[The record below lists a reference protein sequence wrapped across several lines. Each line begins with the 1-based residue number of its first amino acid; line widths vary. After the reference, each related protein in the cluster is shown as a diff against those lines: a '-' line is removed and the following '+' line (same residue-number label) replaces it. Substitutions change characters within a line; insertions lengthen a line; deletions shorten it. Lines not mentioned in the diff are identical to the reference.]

1 MQIDFSKEIIDIAN
15 ELIQMVNQSGGKM
28 VQEEIKESG
37 FYSSVSIILQA
48 CQSYANFLEQTIM
61 TQSASVNR
69 QSTDNG
75 TTIIKLGTILIFQL
89 RQFVTNESL
98 QFILAGTTKDKELKE
113 KTYEQDEI
121 FNRANLSNLRISF
134 ANAQVELASQIE
146 KLSALQNADSSL
158 MSQWKKV
165 LQYGFTENYR
175 QEELV
180 DDKGAEGSL
189 YHKKEADINVYMK
202 FSNRGRRKTL
212 TYYYMNHIKP
222 TSRDDLD
229 PSKAYDRGW
238 MYQWLKMHYDNI
250 EIDDLSKTPL
260 LDLMSQKSS
269 FRENIAGIKGG
280 DQGLEQYKY
289 RNRRIIT
296 FRNMLN
302 ILKGNGNY
310 IGLINSLE
318 ELLKTQNS
326 PETAFSHL
334 VQDFTTWN
342 SDKIQDFVKERLSEF
357 DLTKENFFGII

>member
-1 MQIDFSKEIIDIAN
+1 MQVDFSKEIIDIAK
-15 ELIQMVNQSGGKM
+15 ELIQMTNQSGGKI

-37 FYSSVSIILQA
+37 FYSYVSIILQA

-61 TQSASVNR
+61 TQSTAANR
-69 QSTDNG
+69 QNNDNG
-75 TTIIKLGTILIFQL
+75 VIVTLGTILIFQL
-89 RQFVTNESL
+89 RQFITNESL
-98 QFILAGTTKDKELKE
+98 QFVLAGTTRDKQLKE
-113 KTYEQDEI
+113 KTYDQDVI
-121 FNRANLSNLRISF
+121 FNKANLNNLRISF

-146 KLSALQNADSSL
+146 KLSALENADSSL
-158 MSQWKKV
+158 MAQWKKV
-165 LQYGFTENYR
+165 LEYGFTENY
-175 QEELV
+175 QKEELV

-189 YHKKEADINVYMK
+189 YHKEKDINVYMK

-212 TYYYMNHIKP
+212 TYYYMSHIKP

-229 PSKAYDRGW
+229 SSKAYDKGW

-250 EIDDLSKTPL
+250 EIDDSSKAPL
-260 LDLMSQKSS
+260 LKLMSQKSS
-269 FRENIAGIKGG
+269 IRENVAGIKGG
-280 DQGLEQYKY
+280 DYGIEQYKY

-302 ILKGNGNY
+302 ILKGDGNY
-310 IGLINSLE
+310 VGLINSLE

-342 SDKIQDFVKERLSEF
+342 SDKIQDFVKERLSELG
-357 DLTKENFFGII
+357 LTNQNFSGII